1 MPLLQAWEFLYRF
14 SKVTR
19 QESLPTFKDLEARL
33 SDMGL
38 VVPSDRLP
46 KIDDGNCN
54 FLPKL
59 EDDKVQ
65 NKEGWSET
73 RDEGQIGMNKL
84 GEHLNQNGIEE

>member
-1 MPLLQAWEFLYRF
+1 MYHFFEIIE
-14 SKVTR
+14 
-19 QESLPTFKDLEARL
+19 QETFINFKDLEARL
-33 SDMGL
+33 NDMGM

-46 KIDDGNCN
+46 KTNYENYN

-65 NKEGWSET
+65 YKERLSEIG
-73 RDEGQIGMNKL
+73 DEDQTGVTKL